1 MKIIFQIVLCVLT
14 FSAFAQT
21 ASTRKVKKIVFEN
34 YTRIGNQ
41 GIADTTTINI
51 EVTNDTIWRY
61 TKEGEK
67 QIGDYLRIGESDGKL
82 YYHAQFDKKMMYRE
96 YELFND
102 IDRYEIKEIPEDKK
116 MILGFLCH
124 KVILEKTN
132 YDQELGMNDTTRYN
146 MYVTKVI
153 PLPVHAL
160 LNITTKID
168 GYFPLEVTISESAFA
183 EVKESYKAKYIQ

>member
-1 MKIIFQIVLCVLT
+1 MKIIFQIVLCVFT
-14 FSAFAQT
+14 FSAFGQT

-82 YYHAQFDKKMMYRE
+82 YYHAQFDKKIMYDQ
-96 YELFND
+96 YELFNN
-102 IDRYEIKEIPEDKK
+102 IDRYQIKEIPEDKK

-132 YDQELGMNDTTRYN
+132 YDQQLGMNDTTRYN
-146 MYVTKVI
+146 MYVTKDI